1 MRPALTFIEI
11 EFMTL
16 DLVQQSAHAA
26 SDWRPVLSF
35 LSTRQLQE
43 QLLRSQSAGKIS
55 ERQAP
60 D

>member
-26 SDWRPVLSF
+26 SGKDDIVQNCF
-35 LSTRQLQE
+35 LSPLMIGV
-43 QLLRSQSAGKIS
+43 LVLWYILS
-55 ERQAP
+55 
-60 D
+60 